1 MKIIG
6 LKANG
11 FRKLSAVELKFNA
24 NGTTIIMG
32 DNEQGKTSV
41 LDTIEYL
48 FRGKTMVNDDI
59 IQHGQEKMSA
69 EIDLDEYTVKR
80 IKTKKTDRLEIVN
93 KEGFKLADKPQAFLD
108 RLINDL
114 TFDPFPFLNK
124 TGDQKLK
131 FMMDFLSLDTGT
143 IDEQIKQ
150 IEIDRLVCGREGK
163 NLGEAIEV
171 EKVEPFTI
179 QILINKKT
187 QADKENDNLVEKARR
202 ERDKAV
208 QVVIAYNADQ
218 DMKQSMIDA
227 LTRNIE
233 SNEDDIKEF
242 QDELRLLQK
251 KIEDTKQALCDE
263 DLRHSRLLNERNQ
276 LPVPNEKK
284 NLDIPVDQPVLINT
298 ESLSLDIQK
307 AEETNLKA
315 MAYQAYLEKKK
326 VITKKQDEY
335 DGFTNRL
342 KELRINKVAKFR
354 KADTGVSK
362 LEIREDGLYFD
373 DIYSEN
379 WSDAQGI
386 KIACDLCIAMNPKL
400 RAVFVDRGESFGHK
414 RFAELETWAKVNNI
428 QVIITRVVDSEP
440 KSMPENTYYILEGKV
455 K

>member
-11 FRKLSAVELKFNA
+11 FRKLSAVELKFNE
-24 NGTTIIMG
+24 NGITVIMG

-69 EIDLDEYTVKR
+69 EIDLDEYTIKR

-93 KEGFKLADKPQAFLD
+93 KEGFKLADKPQSFLD

-131 FMMDFLSLDTGT
+131 FMMDFLKLD
-143 IDEQIKQ
+143 ILDLDEQIKQ
-150 IEIDRLVCGREGK
+150 TEIDRLVCGREGK
-163 NLGEAIEV
+163 KLGEAVEI
-171 EKVEPFTI
+171 EKVEPLAI
-179 QILINKKT
+179 QILLNKKT
-187 QADKENDNLVEKARR
+187 QVDKENDDLVEKARR
-202 ERDKAV
+202 KRD
-208 QVVIAYNADQ
+208 
-218 DMKQSMIDA
+218 
-227 LTRNIE
+227 
-233 SNEDDIKEF
+233 
-242 QDELRLLQK
+242 K
-251 KIEDTKQALCDE
+251 KIEEA
-263 DLRHSRLLNERNQ
+263 HSFNKIQRRLLYDGETIANDIKRKESDIKVLYADLEQ
-276 LPVPNEKK
+276 LKKDIAATEKEKIELTEKQKIIPEPKQEK
-284 NLDIPVDQPVLINT
+284 NTDIPVDQPVLIDT

-307 AEETNLKA
+307 AEETNIQAAK
-315 MAYQAYLEKKK
+315 YQAYFEKKK
-326 VITKKQDEY
+326 TITAKRYEY
-335 DGFTNRL
+335 DNLTT
-342 KELRINKVAKFR
+342 KIKSLRIDKIAKFR
-354 KADTGVSK
+354 ETDTGVQG

-400 RAVFVDRGESFGHK
+400 RAVFVDRGESFGYK

-428 QVIITRVVDSEP
+428 QIIITRVVDSEP
-440 KSMPENTYYILEGKV
+440 KSMPKNTFYILEGKI